1 MKFCGMIIV
10 LLAVFMASVW
20 GQQEP
25 LTLEYASL
33 VSHIALILFVYIS
46 DAACVCWLIGT
57 AGSEA
62 ESPSLV
68 PRPDSG
74 DSERNCY
81 WSYTRPLFSTQNT
94 GKSVWARD
102 EVQDYESPA
111 ETKRASLKIYWQVL
125 NSLSLSSE
133 TSY

>member
-74 DSERNCY
+74 DC
-81 WSYTRPLFSTQNT
+81 
-94 GKSVWARD
+94 
-102 EVQDYESPA
+102 
-111 ETKRASLKIYWQVL
+111 LKGSKQAANKMFACFNHL
-125 NSLSLSSE
+125 LQQL
-133 TSY
+133 